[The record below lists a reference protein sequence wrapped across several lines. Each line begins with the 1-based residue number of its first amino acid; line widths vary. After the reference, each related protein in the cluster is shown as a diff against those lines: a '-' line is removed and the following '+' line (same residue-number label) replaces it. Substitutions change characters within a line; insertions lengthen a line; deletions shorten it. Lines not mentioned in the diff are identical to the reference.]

1 MQNKKKTKT
10 KTNRPDWNSSFTE
23 SVHFNNSPLAVL
35 KLLQLA
41 LVFILTPTFRAEA
54 PTACL
59 DMSFGYICEELCEDP
74 IWGKA
79 NLKKIPAV
87 LPYKSH

>member
-1 MQNKKKTKT
+1 MQKKKKTKT
-10 KTNRPDWNSSFTE
+10 KTNRPDWNSSFAE

-54 PTACL
+54 LTACL
-59 DMSFGYICEELCEDP
+59 DMSSGYICEEPCEDP
-74 IWGKA
+74 ILGKA
-79 NLKKIPAV
+79 KLKKIPAV
-87 LPYKSH
+87 